1 MKCILNQL
9 ETLILFTDTL
19 FFEHAHPIAEPPR
32 YIICFMNNYEKVCK
46 K

>member
-1 MKCILNQL
+1 MYFKPTGNIN
-9 ETLILFTDTL
+9 FVTDTL
-19 FFEHAHPIAEPPR
+19 FFEHAHPIAEPPH